1 MLQHKFFHEIQVKN
15 SSIWPLGNNEASAV
29 KMASQPR
36 VLQGRNV
43 KMDK

>member
-1 MLQHKFFHEIQVKN
+1 MKFKLRILQSGLV
-15 SSIWPLGNNEASAV
+15 GNNEASAV
-29 KMASQPR
+29 KMASQKR

>member
-1 MLQHKFFHEIQVKN
+1 MKFKLRILQFGLV
-15 SSIWPLGNNEASAV
+15 GNNEASAV

-43 KMDK
+43 KMDQ